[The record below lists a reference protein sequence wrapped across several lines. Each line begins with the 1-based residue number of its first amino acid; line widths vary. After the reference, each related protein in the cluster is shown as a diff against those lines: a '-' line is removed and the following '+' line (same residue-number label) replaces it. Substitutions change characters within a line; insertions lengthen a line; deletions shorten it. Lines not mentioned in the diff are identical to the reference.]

1 MRGFHVPIGDDA
13 WPEEA
18 WGKNLGRIVHHI
30 RHDDTY
36 KGHREEL
43 KALGIDFS
51 KQKVGSS
58 KSLGWDVVKPCLVQY
73 KAQYKPKTTKE
84 KEWWVQ
90 RGIHVPKGDADWQ
103 KKNKKLAR
111 GGLGEE
117 LGGCRAP
124 HSQPW
129 LLWRP
134 PRGVGGSGHHREG
147 W

>member
-1 MRGFHVPIGDDA
+1 MKACLEQYKKMKRWIVMRGFHVPIGDDA

-103 KKNKKLAR
+103 KKK
-111 GGLGEE
+111 
-117 LGGCRAP
+117 
-124 HSQPW
+124 
-129 LLWRP
+129 
-134 PRGVGGSGHHREG
+134 
-147 W
+147 